1 MKTELPP
8 PLSGVEKQR
17 VKRTYTRRR
26 WGRIRVDVAG
36 EEWEF
41 TMRAD
46 GLHGKRTGLREK
58 PQVATWHE
66 VMDACVQQR
75 RLPLV

>member
-1 MKTELPP
+1 M
-8 PLSGVEKQR
+8 VQ
-17 VKRTYTRRR
+17 
-26 WGRIRVDVAG
+26 G

-46 GLHGKRTGLREK
+46 GLHGKRTKVREK
-58 PQVATWHE
+58 SQVATWHE